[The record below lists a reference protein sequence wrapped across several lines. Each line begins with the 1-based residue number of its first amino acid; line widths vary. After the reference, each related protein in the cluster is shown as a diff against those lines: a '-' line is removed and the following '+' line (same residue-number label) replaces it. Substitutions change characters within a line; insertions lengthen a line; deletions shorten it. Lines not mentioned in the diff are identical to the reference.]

1 LETDHT
7 NLPSGEAGLT
17 CANASTHV
25 AMVDLERCHTGAPSN
40 VFVSF
45 ETTAVTV
52 TRGTIT
58 NFSSPPGVRRGFCC
72 QCGATMTC
80 ASDRLPTETRS
91 CIGAFERA
99 AELEPNG
106 EFFADERLPWLH
118 LQEA

>member
-1 LETDHT
+1 
-7 NLPSGEAGLT
+7 
-17 CANASTHV
+17 
-25 AMVDLERCHTGAPSN
+25 
-40 VFVSF
+40 
-45 ETTAVTV
+45 
-52 TRGTIT
+52 
-58 NFSSPPGVRRGFCC
+58 
-72 QCGATMTC
+72 MTC